1 MILFAWCFATAV
13 EQLTARV
20 NALDESIQDLLRN
33 DFDDP
38 DRSSTPRPS
47 HRQSA
52 GSEMEANLKSPTW
65 PNNVEESLLSEE
77 SPFF

>member
-1 MILFAWCFATAV
+1 M

-20 NALDESIQDLLRN
+20 GALDESIQDLLRN

-47 HRQSA
+47 RKQSA
-52 GSEMEANLKSPTW
+52 GSELEANLKSPTL
-65 PNNVEESLLSEE
+65 PNDMEASLLYEE